1 MNVYSEWS
9 TFLDNFS
16 IHFFIQISTNVTHPQ
31 AQVENVE
38 AMLSVAILLED
49 SLALA
54 NPGSQEIRLSTAM
67 VSAETKI
74 PKFLSMYSTMRAM
87 QTFFKDKNSEEM

>member
-1 MNVYSEWS
+1 M
-9 TFLDNFS
+9 
-16 IHFFIQISTNVTHPQ
+16 THPQ
-31 AQVENVE
+31 ARVENVE

>member
-1 MNVYSEWS
+1 M
-9 TFLDNFS
+9 
-16 IHFFIQISTNVTHPQ
+16 THPQ
-31 AQVENVE
+31 AQVENAE

-54 NPGSQEIRLSTAM
+54 SPGSQEIHLSTAM

-74 PKFLSMYSTMRAM
+74 PNFSNVAHHAYNANIL
-87 QTFFKDKNSEEM
+87 

>member
-1 MNVYSEWS
+1 
-9 TFLDNFS
+9 
-16 IHFFIQISTNVTHPQ
+16 
-31 AQVENVE
+31 VENVE

-67 VSAETKI
+67 ILMNVWTGPRVVEKLSAEMHLEHSNAHARTEN
-74 PKFLSMYSTMRAM
+74 LLTV
-87 QTFFKDKNSEEM
+87 

>member
-1 MNVYSEWS
+1 M
-9 TFLDNFS
+9 
-16 IHFFIQISTNVTHPQ
+16 THPQ
-31 AQVENVE
+31 ARVENVE

-54 NPGSQEIRLSTAM
+54 NPGSLEIRLSIAM

-74 PKFLSMYSTMRAM
+74 PKFL
-87 QTFFKDKNSEEM
+87 

>member
-1 MNVYSEWS
+1 M
-9 TFLDNFS
+9 
-16 IHFFIQISTNVTHPQ
+16 THPP

-74 PKFLSMYSTMRAM
+74 PKFLSM
-87 QTFFKDKNSEEM
+87 

>member
-1 MNVYSEWS
+1 M
-9 TFLDNFS
+9 
-16 IHFFIQISTNVTHPQ
+16 THPQ

-74 PKFLSMYSTMRAM
+74 LKFFTNLVHHAY
-87 QTFFKDKNSEEM
+87 NENIL